1 MSEQS
6 LRQAER
12 QQQQAAGQD
21 TAPRQS
27 GGHVDAGD
35 AGYQKSLKSR
45 HVNMIAI
52 GGAIGT
58 GLFLGAGGRLADA
71 GPSLAVAYALCGLFA
86 FLVVRALG
94 ELVLHRPSSG
104 AFVSYARE
112 FLGEKG
118 AFVAGWMY
126 FLNWA
131 TTGIADITAVAT
143 YTHYWGMFSDVPQW
157 VIALIALAVVLT
169 VNLISVKIFGE
180 LEFWFAIVKVGALV
194 VFMLIGIFLLVT
206 QHPVAGHSPGPALI
220 ADHGGIFPTGTLA
233 MLLVIQGVVF
243 AYASVELVGV
253 TAGETAEPEKI
264 MPRAIN
270 SIMWRVGV
278 FYVGSVVLLAMLLP
292 WSSYSAGESPFVTV
306 LSNVGVPA
314 AGGVM
319 NLVVLTAAMSS
330 LNSGL
335 YSTGR
340 ILRSMA
346 MSGSAPRFTG
356 LMSRSQV
363 PYGGILLTSGV
374 CVLGVGLNYV
384 VPSDAFE
391 IVLNFAAI
399 GILSTWAMIMIC
411 HLLFWRKTQAGQLV
425 RPGYRLPGSPWTEIV
440 TLAFLAM
447 VLVLM
452 WADGGAGRTTVM
464 SLPLIVAAL
473 VGGWF
478 LVRRRVGTVRDAAA
492 RANSHYAVA
501 DSGTS
506 TDSTASTDTSAPTQR
521 NESTES

>member
-6 LRQAER
+6 LRQEDR
-12 QQQQAAGQD
+12 QQHQAGSPA
-21 TAPRQS
+21 
-27 GGHVDAGD
+27 HVDAGD
-35 AGYQKSLKSR
+35 AGYSKSLKAR

-58 GLFLGAGGRLADA
+58 GLFLGAGGRLKDA
-71 GPSLAVAYALCGLFA
+71 GPSLALAYAVCGVFA

-131 TTGIADITAVAT
+131 TTGVADITAVAT
-143 YTHYWGMFSDVPQW
+143 YTHYWGMFTEIPQW

-180 LEFWFAIVKVGALV
+180 LEFWFAIIKVGALV
-194 VFMLIGIFLLVT
+194 VFMAIGIFLLVT
-206 QHPVAGHSPGPALI
+206 REQVAGGSTGPSLI
-220 ADHGGIFPTGTLA
+220 TEHGGVFPHGVLP

-253 TAGETAEPEKI
+253 AAGETENPEKI
-264 MPRAIN
+264 MPKAIN
-270 SIMWRVGV
+270 SIMWRVGL
-278 FYVGSVVLLAMLLP
+278 FYVGSVVLLSMLLP
-292 WSSYSAGESPFVTV
+292 SGSYSGDQSPFVTV
-306 LSNVGVPA
+306 LSKIGVPA

-356 LMSRSQV
+356 AMSRTHV
-363 PYGGILLTSGV
+363 PYGGILLTSFF

-384 VPSDAFE
+384 VPSKAFE

-399 GILSTWAMIMIC
+399 GILSTWAMIMLC
-411 HLLFWRKTQAGQLV
+411 HLLFWRRARAGQV
-425 RPGYRLPGSPWTEIV
+425 SRPGYRLPGSPYTEIV
-440 TLAFLAM
+440 TLGFLAS

-452 WADGGAGRTTVM
+452 WADGGPSRLTVM
-464 SLPLIVAAL
+464 ALPAILAAL
-473 VGGWF
+473 VIGWY
-478 LVRRRVGTVRDAAA
+478 AA
-492 RANSHYAVA
+492 RSRMK
-501 DSGTS
+501 DPS
-506 TDSTASTDTSAPTQR
+506 
-521 NESTES
+521 

>member
-1 MSEQS
+1 MSKQS
-6 LRQAER
+6 LLREEPR
-12 QQQQAAGQD
+12 KTPAA
-21 TAPRQS
+21 
-27 GGHVDAGD
+27 HVDAGD
-35 AGYQKSLKSR
+35 AGYSKSLKAR
-45 HVNMIAI
+45 HINMIAI

-58 GLFLGAGGRLADA
+58 GLFLGAGGRLVDA
-71 GPSLAVAYALCGLFA
+71 GPSLAIAYAVCGLFA

-118 AFVAGWMY
+118 AYTAGWMY

-143 YTHYWGMFSDVPQW
+143 YTHYWGMFTDVPQW
-157 VIALIALAVVLT
+157 VIALIALAVVLM

-194 VFMLIGIFLLVT
+194 LFMAIGIFLLVT
-206 QHPVAGHSPGPALI
+206 RQPVDGHTPGLSVI
-220 ADHGGIFPTGTLA
+220 GDHGGVFPHGLLP
-233 MLLVIQGVVF
+233 MLLVVQGVVF

-253 TAGETAEPEKI
+253 AAGETEEPEKI

-270 SIMWRVGV
+270 SIMWRVAL
-278 FYVGSVVLLAMLLP
+278 FYVGSVVLLSLLLP
-292 WSSYSAGESPFVTV
+292 SDLYSSDESPFVTV
-306 LSNVGVPA
+306 LSNIGVPA

-346 MSGSAPRFTG
+346 MAGSAPRFTG
-356 LMSRSQV
+356 VMSRTQV
-363 PYGGILLTSGV
+363 PYGGILLTSSV

-384 VPSDAFE
+384 VPSQAFE

-399 GILSTWAMIMIC
+399 GILSTWAMIMVC
-411 HLLFWRKTQAGQLV
+411 HLIFWRRAQAGLLS
-425 RPGYRLPGSPWTEIV
+425 RPGYRLPGSPYTEVV
-440 TLAFLAM
+440 TLVFLAS

-452 WADGGAGRTTVM
+452 WADGGPGRLTVM
-464 SLPLIVAAL
+464 ALPALAAAL
-473 VGGWF
+473 VAGWF
-478 LVRRRVGTVRDAAA
+478 CVRGRVDAVRDAAEA
-492 RANSHYAVA
+492 AGPER
-501 DSGTS
+501 
-506 TDSTASTDTSAPTQR
+506 
-521 NESTES
+521 

>member
-6 LRQAER
+6 L
-12 QQQQAAGQD
+12 QQEAVSTRKSDA
-21 TAPRQS
+21 
-27 GGHVDAGD
+27 HVDAGD
-35 AGYQKSLKSR
+35 AGYSKSLKSR

-71 GPSLAVAYALCGLFA
+71 GPSLFVAYAVCGLFA

-94 ELVLHRPSSG
+94 ELVLYRPSSG

-118 AFVAGWMY
+118 AYIAGWMY

-131 TTGIADITAVAT
+131 TTGIADITAVAV
-143 YTHYWGMFSDVPQW
+143 YTHYWGMFSDIPQW

-169 VNLISVKIFGE
+169 VNLISVKMFGE
-180 LEFWFAIVKVGALV
+180 LEFWFAIIKVSALV

-206 QHPVAGHSPGPALI
+206 QHPVSGHAPGPALI
-220 ADHGGIFPTGTLA
+220 TDNGGIFPNGLLP
-233 MLLVIQGVVF
+233 MLLIIQGVVF

-253 TAGETAEPEKI
+253 AAGETENPEKI
-264 MPRAIN
+264 MPKAIN
-270 SIMWRVGV
+270 SIMWRVGL
-278 FYVGSVVLLAMLLP
+278 FYVGSVVLLSMLLP
-292 WSSYSAGESPFVTV
+292 WSKYSADQSPFVTV
-306 LSNVGVPA
+306 LSNIGIPA

-346 MSGSAPRFTG
+346 VSGSAPRFTG
-356 LMSRSQV
+356 VMSRSQV
-363 PYGGILLTSGV
+363 PYGGILLTSGI

-384 VPSDAFE
+384 VPADAFE

-399 GILSTWAMIMIC
+399 GILATWGMIMLC
-411 HLLFWRKTQAGQLV
+411 HVMFWRKTQNGELS
-425 RPGYRLPGSPWTEIV
+425 RPSYRLPGSPWTEIV
-440 TLAFLAM
+440 TIGFLVS

-452 WADGGAGRTTVM
+452 YADGGASRTTVLC
-464 SLPLIVAAL
+464 LPVIVAAL
-473 VGGWF
+473 VAGWYG
-478 LVRRRVGTVRDAAA
+478 VRRRVAGIRDGVDA
-492 RANSHYAVA
+492 
-501 DSGTS
+501 
-506 TDSTASTDTSAPTQR
+506 
-521 NESTES
+521 

>member
-1 MSEQS
+1 MSEQH
-6 LRQAER
+6 LQEATHKH
-12 QQQQAAGQD
+12 
-21 TAPRQS
+21 TA
-27 GGHVDAGD
+27 HVDAGD
-35 AGYQKSLKSR
+35 AGYSKSLKSR

-71 GPSLAVAYALCGLFA
+71 GPSLFIAYAVCGLFA

-94 ELVLHRPSSG
+94 ELVLYRPSSG

-118 AFVAGWMY
+118 AYTAGWMY

-180 LEFWFAIVKVGALV
+180 LEFWFAIVKVSALV
-194 VFMLIGIFLLVT
+194 IFMCIGIFLLVT
-206 QHPVAGHSPGPALI
+206 QHPVDGTTPGPSLI
-220 ADHGGIFPTGTLA
+220 TDHGGVFPNGLLP
-233 MLLVIQGVVF
+233 MLLIIQGVVF

-253 TAGETAEPEKI
+253 TAGETENPEKI
-264 MPRAIN
+264 MPKAIN
-270 SIMWRVGV
+270 SIMWRVGI
-278 FYVGSVVLLAMLLP
+278 FYVGSVVLLSMLLP
-292 WSSYSAGESPFVTV
+292 WNTYTSGESPFVTV
-306 LSNVGVPA
+306 LSNIGIPA

-346 MSGSAPRFTG
+346 MSGSAPKFTSV
-356 LMSRSQV
+356 MSRSKV
-363 PYGGILLTSGV
+363 PYGGILLTSGF
-374 CVLGVGLNYV
+374 CVLGVGLNFV
-384 VPSDAFE
+384 VPADAFE

-399 GILSTWAMIMIC
+399 GILATWGMIMIC
-411 HLLFWRKTQAGQLV
+411 HLMFWQKSQKGELA
-425 RPGYRLPGSPWTEIV
+425 RPSYRLPGSPWTELV
-440 TLAFLAM
+440 TLAFLAS

-452 WADGGAGRTTVM
+452 YADGGAGRTTVLC
-464 SLPLIVAAL
+464 LPLIVGAL
-473 VGGWF
+473 VVGWF
-478 LVRRRVGTVRDAAA
+478 AIRRRAVR
-492 RANSHYAVA
+492 
-501 DSGTS
+501 TS
-506 TDSTASTDTSAPTQR
+506 TTGADA
-521 NESTES
+521 

>member
-1 MSEQS
+1 MSEQHLKDETRPS
-6 LRQAER
+6 NR
-12 QQQQAAGQD
+12 
-21 TAPRQS
+21 
-27 GGHVDAGD
+27 HIDAGD
-35 AGYQKSLKSR
+35 AGYSKSLKSR

-71 GPSLAVAYALCGLFA
+71 GPSLFIAYAVCGVFA

-94 ELVLHRPSSG
+94 ELVLYRPSSG

-118 AFVAGWMY
+118 AYTAGWMY

-143 YTHYWGMFSDVPQW
+143 YTHYWGMFSEVPQW
-157 VIALIALAVVLT
+157 LIALIALAVVLT

-180 LEFWFAIVKVGALV
+180 LEFWFAIIKVAALV
-194 VFMLIGIFLLVT
+194 TFMCIGIFLLVT
-206 QHPVAGHSPGPALI
+206 RHPVDGTTPGPSLI
-220 ADHGGIFPTGTLA
+220 TDNGGVFPNGLLP
-233 MLLVIQGVVF
+233 MLLIIQGVVF

-253 TAGETAEPEKI
+253 TAGETENPEKI
-264 MPRAIN
+264 MPKAIN
-270 SIMWRVGV
+270 SIMWRVGL
-278 FYVGSVVLLAMLLP
+278 FYVGSVILLSMLLP
-292 WSSYSAGESPFVTV
+292 WNKYTAGESPFVTV
-306 LSNVGVPA
+306 LSHIGVPA

-346 MSGSAPRFTG
+346 VSGSAPRFTAR
-356 LMSRSQV
+356 MSRTQV
-363 PYGGILLTSGV
+363 PYGGILLTSGI
-374 CVLGVGLNYV
+374 CVLGVGLNFV
-384 VPSDAFE
+384 VPKDAFE

-399 GILSTWAMIMIC
+399 GILATWGMIMVC
-411 HLLFWRKTQAGQLV
+411 HLRFWQKAQSNELT
-425 RPGYRLPGSPWTEIV
+425 RPGYRLPGSPWTELV
-440 TLAFLAM
+440 TLAFLAS

-452 WADGGAGRTTVM
+452 YADGGAGRTTVQC
-464 SLPLIVAAL
+464 LPLIAGAL
-473 VGGWF
+473 VAGW
-478 LVRRRVGTVRDAAA
+478 
-492 RANSHYAVA
+492 YAVRGRVDRTRA
-501 DSGTS
+501 G
-506 TDSTASTDTSAPTQR
+506 A
-521 NESTES
+521 

>member
-6 LRQAER
+6 LRQEDR
-12 QQQQAAGQD
+12 PQHQAGSPA
-21 TAPRQS
+21 
-27 GGHVDAGD
+27 HVDAGD
-35 AGYQKSLKSR
+35 AGYSKSLKAR

-58 GLFLGAGGRLADA
+58 GLFLGAGGRLKDA
-71 GPSLAVAYALCGLFA
+71 GPSLALAYAVCGLFA

-131 TTGIADITAVAT
+131 TTGVADITAVAT
-143 YTHYWGMFSDVPQW
+143 YTHYWGMFTEIPQW
-157 VIALIALAVVLT
+157 AIALVALAVVLT

-180 LEFWFAIVKVGALV
+180 LEFWFAIIKVGALV
-194 VFMLIGIFLLVT
+194 VFMAIGIFLLVT
-206 QHPVAGHSPGPALI
+206 REQVAGGSTGPSLI
-220 ADHGGIFPTGTLA
+220 TDHGGVFPHGVLP

-253 TAGETAEPEKI
+253 AAGETENPEKI
-264 MPRAIN
+264 MPKAIN
-270 SIMWRVGV
+270 SIMWRVAL
-278 FYVGSVVLLAMLLP
+278 FYVGSVVLLSMLLP
-292 WSSYSAGESPFVTV
+292 SGSYSGDESPFVTV
-306 LSNVGVPA
+306 LSKIGVPA

-346 MSGSAPRFTG
+346 MSGSAPKFTG
-356 LMSRSQV
+356 VMSRTHV
-363 PYGGILLTSGV
+363 PYGGILLTAFF

-384 VPSDAFE
+384 VPDKAFE

-399 GILSTWAMIMIC
+399 GILSTWAIIMLC
-411 HLLFWRKTQAGQLV
+411 HLLFWRRARAGQV
-425 RPGYRLPGSPWTEIV
+425 SRPGYRLPGSPYTEIV
-440 TLAFLAM
+440 TLGFLAS

-452 WADGGAGRTTVM
+452 WADGGPSRLTVM
-464 SLPLIVAAL
+464 ALPAILAAL
-473 VGGWF
+473 VIGWY
-478 LVRRRVGTVRDAAA
+478 VA
-492 RANSHYAVA
+492 RSRMK
-501 DSGTS
+501 DPS
-506 TDSTASTDTSAPTQR
+506 
-521 NESTES
+521 

>member
-6 LRQAER
+6 L
-12 QQQQAAGQD
+12 QQEAVSTRKSDA
-21 TAPRQS
+21 
-27 GGHVDAGD
+27 HVDAGD
-35 AGYQKSLKSR
+35 AGYSKSLKSR

-71 GPSLAVAYALCGLFA
+71 GPSLFVAYAVCGLFA

-94 ELVLHRPSSG
+94 ELVLYRPSSG

-118 AFVAGWMY
+118 AYIAGWMY

-131 TTGIADITAVAT
+131 TTGIADITAVAV
-143 YTHYWGMFSDVPQW
+143 YTHYWGMFSDIPQW

-169 VNLISVKIFGE
+169 VNLISVKMFGE
-180 LEFWFAIVKVGALV
+180 LEFWFAIIKVSALV

-206 QHPVAGHSPGPALI
+206 QHPVSGHAPGPALI
-220 ADHGGIFPTGTLA
+220 TDNGGIFPNGLLP
-233 MLLVIQGVVF
+233 MLLIIQGVVF

-253 TAGETAEPEKI
+253 AAGETENPEKI
-264 MPRAIN
+264 MPKAIN
-270 SIMWRVGV
+270 SIMWRVGL
-278 FYVGSVVLLAMLLP
+278 FYVGSVVLLSMLLP
-292 WSSYSAGESPFVTV
+292 WSKYSADQSPFVTV
-306 LSNVGVPA
+306 LSNIGIPA

-346 MSGSAPRFTG
+346 VSGSAPRFTG
-356 LMSRSQV
+356 VMSRSQV
-363 PYGGILLTSGV
+363 PYGGILLTSGI

-384 VPSDAFE
+384 VPADAFE

-399 GILSTWAMIMIC
+399 GILATWGMIMLC
-411 HLLFWRKTQAGQLV
+411 HVMFWRKTQNGELS
-425 RPGYRLPGSPWTEIV
+425 RPSYRLPGSPWTEIV
-440 TLAFLAM
+440 TIGFLVS

-452 WADGGAGRTTVM
+452 YADGGASRTTVLC
-464 SLPLIVAAL
+464 LPVIVAAL
-473 VGGWF
+473 VAGWYG
-478 LVRRRVGTVRDAAA
+478 VRRRVAGIRDG
-492 RANSHYAVA
+492 A
-501 DSGTS
+501 D
-506 TDSTASTDTSAPTQR
+506 A
-521 NESTES
+521 

>member
-6 LRQAER
+6 LRQEDR
-12 QQQQAAGQD
+12 QQQQAGHPA
-21 TAPRQS
+21 
-27 GGHVDAGD
+27 HVDAGD
-35 AGYQKSLKSR
+35 AGYSKSLKAR

-58 GLFLGAGGRLADA
+58 GLFLGAGGRLKDA
-71 GPSLAVAYALCGLFA
+71 GPSLAVAYAVCGIFA

-131 TTGIADITAVAT
+131 TTGVADITAVAT
-143 YTHYWGMFSDVPQW
+143 YTHYWGMFTEIPQW

-180 LEFWFAIVKVGALV
+180 LEFWFAIIKVGALV
-194 VFMLIGIFLLVT
+194 VFMAIGIFLLVT
-206 QHPVAGHSPGPALI
+206 REQVAGTSTGPSLI
-220 ADHGGIFPTGTLA
+220 TDHGGVFPHGTLP

-253 TAGETAEPEKI
+253 AAGETENPEKI
-264 MPRAIN
+264 MPKAIN
-270 SIMWRVGV
+270 SIMWRVGL
-278 FYVGSVVLLAMLLP
+278 FYVGSVVLLSMLLP
-292 WSSYSAGESPFVTV
+292 SDSYSSDQSPFVTV
-306 LSNVGVPA
+306 LSKIGVPA

-346 MSGSAPRFTG
+346 MSGSAPKFTG
-356 LMSRSQV
+356 AMSRTQV
-363 PYGGILLTSGV
+363 PYGGILLTAFF

-384 VPSDAFE
+384 VPDKAFE

-399 GILSTWAMIMIC
+399 GILSTWAVIMLC
-411 HLLFWRKTQAGQLV
+411 HLLFWRRAQAGQLT
-425 RPGYRLPGSPWTEIV
+425 RPGYRLPGSPYTEIV
-440 TLAFLAM
+440 TLGFLAS

-452 WADGGAGRTTVM
+452 WADGGPSRLTVM
-464 SLPLIVAAL
+464 ALPAILAAL
-473 VGGWF
+473 VIGWF
-478 LVRRRVGTVRDAAA
+478 ASRG
-492 RANSHYAVA
+492 RAK
-501 DSGTS
+501 D
-506 TDSTASTDTSAPTQR
+506 PR
-521 NESTES
+521 